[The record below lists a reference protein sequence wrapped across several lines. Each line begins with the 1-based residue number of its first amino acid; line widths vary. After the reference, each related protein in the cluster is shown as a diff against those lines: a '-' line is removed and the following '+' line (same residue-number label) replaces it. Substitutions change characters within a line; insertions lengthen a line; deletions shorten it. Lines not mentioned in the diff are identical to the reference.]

1 MFRPIL
7 LTLTALAAAAALAQ
21 PSAGPNGGEVRFVDG
36 YRLELVLR
44 PAGLGV
50 RENPL
55 VLHVASA
62 EGEPVQTRGA
72 IGRATV
78 AGGDLRGVATLHPDG
93 GSALK
98 GFVLYSARQDLA
110 VSVVIRLPGRD
121 QAIEASFRPFEQT
134 LTPAR

>member
-1 MFRPIL
+1 MLRPTL
-7 LTLTALAAAAALAQ
+7 LTLTALVAAAAFAQ
-21 PSAGPNGGEVRFVDG
+21 AVPGPNGGELRFVDG
-36 YRLELVLR
+36 YRLELVVQ
-44 PAGLGV
+44 PAGRGA

-55 VLHVASA
+55 VLHVATA

-78 AGGDLRGVATLHPDG
+78 AGGELRGVATLHPDG
-93 GSALK
+93 GNALK
-98 GFVLYSARQDLA
+98 GFALYSPRRDLA
-110 VSVVIRLPGRD
+110 VAVTIRLPGRE